1 MKINKTVSLETA
13 KLLVEKGID
22 LSKETKYGY
31 AELCAVKIELIEI
44 KDIKDY
50 IFWQNHKVTNLFAAP
65 DIPELLAELPCVL
78 FIDTKQWSLSIGKF
92 GNGYGVFYMNY
103 GSTEVY
109 PKQFHH
115 KELVE
120 ALAQALIWVKERGN
134 DMRGQV
140 TDSTVILPVK

>member
-65 DIPELLAELPCVL
+65 DIPELLAELPIFADEDEDYKLRITKCKDGYQVSY
-78 FIDTKQWSLSIGKF
+78 IDY
-92 GNGYGVFYMNY
+92 NGRIYQGRDGSEDWYFYH
-103 GSTEVY
+103 E
-109 PKQFHH
+109 
-115 KELVE
+115 ELVE
-120 ALAQALIWVKERGN
+120 ALAQALMWVRSKAEVKNER
-134 DMRGQV
+134 
-140 TDSTVILPVK
+140 

>member
-1 MKINKTVSLETA
+1 MNKTVSLETA

-65 DIPELLAELPCVL
+65 DIPELLAELSNKDILDYVNQQEFFDQTMGEYINLLRNP
-78 FIDTKQWSLSIGKF
+78 DR
-92 GNGYGVFYMNY
+92 
-103 GSTEVY
+103 
-109 PKQFHH
+109 
-115 KELVE
+115 
-120 ALAQALIWVKERGN
+120 LAQALIWVRSKAE
-134 DMRGQV
+134 
-140 TDSTVILPVK
+140 VK

>member
-65 DIPELLAELPCVL
+65 DIPELIEALPPALNGYCLHIVNGDHAWEVYYSDDVL
-78 FIDTKQWSLSIGKF
+78 FQG
-92 GNGYGVFYMNY
+92 
-103 GSTEVY
+103 
-109 PKQFHH
+109 

-120 ALAQALIWVKERGN
+120 ALAQALIWVRARGK

-140 TDSTVILPVK
+140 TDNTVILPVK